1 MKGRKM
7 TLENLYSLFLTNPSN
22 ENKCRTS
29 RTTKDNKPA
38 DHRSYEGGSY
48 LYISNCPPADPPD
61 EKLLI
66 AHEVREMLLYI
77 LEQGEQATH
86 DEISYVI
93 YMMTCLIGE
102 IEGDAAF
109 NT

>member
-1 MKGRKM
+1 M
-7 TLENLYSLFLTNPSN
+7 TFEKLYSLFLTNPSN

-29 RTTKDNKPA
+29 RTIHNNKPT
-38 DHRSYEGGSY
+38 DHWSYEGGS
-48 LYISNCPPADPPD
+48 LYISNSPPADPPD

-93 YMMTCLIGE
+93 YMMPCLIGE

>member
-1 MKGRKM
+1 M
-7 TLENLYSLFLTNPSN
+7 TFEKLYSLFLTNPSN

-29 RTTKDNKPA
+29 KKIYNNKPA
-38 DHRSYEGGSY
+38 DHRSYEGGS
-48 LYISNCPPADPPD
+48 LYISNSPPADPPD